1 MKKPKP
7 KLERRFINYGTE
19 EEMEIWGYEISLPK
33 TSITWFL
40 ILATLG
46 LLRLVL
52 YWQPSWLLI
61 CTNKKCPLHLATK
74 VLLKVKATFLQR
86 IKLTLRK
93 TLFQTKTRTNT
104 INIILKKSMLLKK
117 INKRKAASK

>member
-19 EEMEIWGYEISLPK
+19 EEMEIWGYEISLSK

-40 ILATLG
+40 ILVTLG

-52 YWQPSWLLI
+52 YWQPNWLLI
-61 CTNKKCPLHLATK
+61 CTHKKCPLNLATK
-74 VLLKVKATFLQR
+74 VLLKVKASFFFSAL
-86 IKLTLRK
+86 
-93 TLFQTKTRTNT
+93 N
-104 INIILKKSMLLKK
+104 
-117 INKRKAASK
+117 